1 LIFFKEDL
9 KTIRDPGSLIQE
21 ALAQDLLYSCR
32 TLPQH
37 TCDIFMPPS
46 ELVLA
51 NTRLPN
57 IPEILFKSKGSKKL
71 LENN

>member
-21 ALAQDLLYSCR
+21 ALAQDLLHSCR

-46 ELVLA
+46 ELA

-57 IPEILFKSKGSKKL
+57 IPEILLKSKGSKKL